1 MQKVKIILDKQSDVV
16 QFVSIANTIEQ
27 DVSLQDNEGHCVNA
41 KSLMGCLYSLEFNE
55 LYVTSEYENLSSK
68 FVRFLA

>member
-1 MQKVKIILDKQSDVV
+1 MQKARIILDKQSDIV
-16 QFVSIANTIEQ
+16 QFVAIANTIEE
-27 DVSLQDNEGHCVNA
+27 DVSLEDTEGHRVNA

-55 LYVTSEYENLSSK
+55 LYVTSNYTNLSGK

>member
-1 MQKVKIILDKQSDVV
+1 MQKVRIVLDKQSDVV
-16 QFVSIANTIEQ
+16 SFVAIATTIDE
-27 DVSLQDNEGHCVNA
+27 DVSLEDNEGHKVNA

-55 LYVTSEYENLSSK
+55 LYVTSEYPNLSSK